1 MVMPRTFWKN
11 ILRLIRTTKSRFFSM
26 TAIVAIGVAFF
37 IGVYSSSTIMSASVD
52 KYDDEFGLQDIQIY
66 SDYGFDEEDIEAIE
80 NLSDVEKAEG
90 SKFVDVVA
98 ESGTATYVTRIHS
111 YTDDQEINR
120 FKLVEGRM
128 PQNDHEVLAES
139 GTALS
144 EVFPIGTKITV
155 SRPDDD
161 LDTYLN
167 VDTFEVVGLVDT
179 PVYLNFTKG
188 SSTLSNQQLMTYLFA
203 RESAFSIEYDL
214 EVDVIT
220 KEGASYNTFSDDYE
234 TYNSKVKDEIET
246 LAESQKDVLYD
257 TIKEDALEQYNDG
270 LRDYREGAETF
281 RTEIADA
288 EKQLADAEQEI
299 IDGKAQLSDG
309 IEKLKDSE
317 AQLAD
322 GKQQLAEGEQQ
333 LKDSEQQLN
342 EQEATNRKQ
351 LEDAIA
357 KINDGLVQIED
368 GITQL
373 SSIADTR
380 ASLVEQRNQIV
391 LMRPSLSFLREVLS
405 VMPEDAVSGEILSN
419 FELDES
425 ILEELEKLDP
435 EWDTKTCGELLALL
449 DSTMETM
456 DSGLVQIDDGL
467 AQIDANLETY
477 LSEEE
482 RTTVTEHKKTIT
494 DSEAIITSSNE
505 KLYDDMFVHA
515 GLSSADG
522 NMTMDSYLNQ
532 FAQLLKIV
540 DEYEEITGSS
550 AADLNAFFDTVISDI
565 DAKIATETDPTEI
578 IRLRL
583 QKAVI
588 EGIQKAI
595 PENYSSMPL
604 EMIRMM
610 YTKTQSVFE
619 ASGLSKDTTVSA
631 FATYLDTEMQEAGTD
646 LSNAINAKTEAE
658 SSLSS
663 LYRAAAT
670 KAVEELNAQKTML
683 NDNLKQA
690 EDGLVTLET
699 TIADARKQIA
709 DGWAEIEANRKTLAD
724 GEAEIVNGW
733 GEIEENQQK
742 LADAEVQ
749 LEEGRVEL
757 EEQREKG
764 QKELDDALAE
774 LKDAKADI
782 DAMEENEW
790 TVLDRT
796 QHYATASFSGTIDQM
811 AAIGRIF
818 PLFFLMVAVLV
829 CFTTM
834 ARTVEEQRTEIGVL
848 RALGYSQMQ
857 CAAKYLI
864 YAAIATIL
872 GEIIGAVVGIFTF
885 PVIIYNTW
893 KMMYILPDIVITMDW
908 GLLAITD
915 VAFLAVMLLSA
926 WMTCKADMKEV
937 PSQLLRP
944 KSPKLGKNMF
954 IEKITPIWKRV
965 SFTDKVTIRNI
976 VRDKKRFV
984 MTVIGV
990 AGCAALLVT
999 GFGVRDSVS
1008 GMVDLQYSVI
1018 TQYDGFVSVDDLLTD
1033 EQAEQLTQDIA
1044 SHHEVQGAEMIYG
1057 YTAQVYDK
1065 DDTET
1070 SVTTQIFKD
1079 NEQLSKAYVLRT
1091 RKGHDPLTLTDD
1103 GVIISEKLSE
1113 LLDVKTGD
1121 MMRMEDETGN
1131 VIEVRIAGITEM
1143 YIDHYCFMSEA
1154 YYASVTGEKPFERT
1168 ILIKGTGDSL
1178 SVLQTELGQN
1188 EDVTAITFFEGTL
1201 ESFETM
1207 VSSLDIIVWT
1217 IIISSMALA
1226 FVVLGNLINVNISER
1241 QREIATLKVLGFQ
1254 QKEVQN
1260 YIYKENNVLTFCGA
1274 VAGVPLGIWLHRTI
1288 MLTVEMDY
1296 IMFGRSISPLSMV
1309 ISVALTLLFGILVD
1323 VAMRKRLRNIEMVE
1337 SLKSVE

>member
-1 MVMPRTFWKN
+1 MPRTFWKN

-52 KYDDEFGLQDIQIY
+52 KYDDTYGLQDIQIY
-66 SDYGFDEEDIEAIE
+66 SNYGFDESDIEAIE
-80 NLSDVEKAEG
+80 NLEDIEKAEG

-98 ESGTATYVTRIHS
+98 QSGTATYVTRIHS
-111 YTDDQEINR
+111 YTEDQEINR

-128 PQNDHEVLAES
+128 PENDQEVLAES

-161 LDTYLN
+161 LNDFLN
-167 VDTFEVVGLVDT
+167 EDTFTVVGLIDT
-179 PVYLNFTKG
+179 PVYLNFSKG
-188 SSTLSNQQLMTYLFA
+188 SSTLSNQQLMTYLYVP
-203 RESAFSIEYDL
+203 ESAFSIEYDL

-220 KEGASYNTFSDDYE
+220 KDGASYNTFSDAYDDYSS
-234 TYNSKVKDEIET
+234 TVKEEVEA
-246 LAESQKDVLYD
+246 LAESQKDELYN
-257 TIKEDALEQYNDG
+257 TIKEDAIEQYNDG
-270 LRDYREGAETF
+270 LREYRDGAETF
-281 RTEIADA
+281 RTEISDA
-288 EKQLADAEQEI
+288 EKQLEDAQKEI
-299 IDGKAQLSDG
+299 DDGKAQLAEG
-309 IEKLKDSE
+309 VKKLQDSE
-317 AQLAD
+317 
-322 GKQQLAEGEQQ
+322 QQLAEGKQQLEDGEQQ
-333 LKDSEQQLN
+333 LRDSEQQLN

-357 KINDGLVQIED
+357 QINDGLVQIED

-373 SSIADTR
+373 SVLPSTR
-380 ASLVEQRNQIV
+380 DSLVEQRNQIV
-391 LMRPSLSFLREVLS
+391 LMRPTLLFLEEVLS
-405 VMPEDAVSGEILSN
+405 TMPEDAVPGEILKAI
-419 FELDES
+419 ELDES
-425 ILEELEKLDP
+425 ILEQLEQLDP
-435 EWDTKTCGELLALL
+435 HWDTKTCGELLE
-449 DSTMETM
+449 TVQTTIETM
-456 DSGLVQIDDGL
+456 DSGLSQIDDGM
-467 AQIDANLETY
+467 AEIDNNLDSY
-477 LSEEE
+477 LTEEE
-482 RTTVTEHKKTIT
+482 RTTVETDKKTVT
-494 DSEAIITSSNE
+494 DSETTIAESNR
-505 KLYDDMFVHA
+505 KLYDDMLVSA
-515 GLSSADG
+515 GLSFADG
-522 NMTMDSYLNQ
+522 NMTMADYLNQ
-532 FAQLLKIV
+532 YAQLIDLL
-540 DEYEEITGSS
+540 DAYEGTTGS
-550 AADLNAFFDTVISDI
+550 DLNAFFYAVIANI
-565 DAKIATETDPTEI
+565 DAKIEAETDELEK
-578 IRLRL
+578 IRLQL
-583 QKAVI
+583 QKQVIQAVKDAMPA
-588 EGIQKAI
+588 EYG
-595 PENYSSMPL
+595 SMPV
-604 EMIRMM
+604 EMIRLLD
-610 YTKTQSVFE
+610 TKIKSALE
-619 ASGLSKDTTVSA
+619 ESGLSSDCTVSEFNA
-631 FATYLDTEMQEAGTD
+631 YLTGRMEEESTV
-646 LSNAINAKTEAE
+646 LSDALTAKQTAE
-658 SSLSS
+658 QSLSTIYS
-663 LYRAAAT
+663 NCAARA
-670 KAVEELNAQKTML
+670 VDELNEQKASL
-683 NDNLKQA
+683 HENLKQA

-699 TIADARKQIA
+699 TIADARQQIA
-709 DGWAEIEANRKTLAD
+709 DGWAEIEANRKTLTD
-724 GEAEIVNGW
+724 GEAEIANGW
-733 GEIEENQQK
+733 AEIEENQAK
-742 LADAEVQ
+742 LADGERE
-749 LEEGRVEL
+749 LEEGRAEL
-757 EEQREKG
+757 EEQRAKG
-764 QKELDDALAE
+764 QQELDDALEE
-774 LKDAKADI
+774 LKDAKAEI
-782 DAMEENEW
+782 DEMEENEW

-818 PLFFLMVAVLV
+818 PLFFIMVAVLV

-893 KMMYILPDIVITMDW
+893 KMMYILPEIVITMDW
-908 GLLAITD
+908 GLLALTD
-915 VAFLAVMLLSA
+915 IAFLVVMLLSA
-926 WMTCKADMKEV
+926 WLTCKADMKEV
-937 PSQLLRP
+937 PAQLLRP
-944 KSPKLGKNMF
+944 KSPKLGKNML

-976 VRDKKRFV
+976 FRDKKRFV

-999 GFGVRDSVS
+999 GFGVRDSVT

-1018 TQYDGFVSVDDLLTD
+1018 TQYDGFVSVDDLLTNQ
-1033 EQAEQLTQDIA
+1033 QAEQLRDDIA

-1057 YTAQVYDK
+1057 YTAQVYDQ

-1070 SVTTQIFKD
+1070 SVTTQIFRD
-1079 NEQLSKAYVLRT
+1079 NKQIASAYLLRT
-1091 RKGHDPLTLTDD
+1091 RTGHDPLSLTDD

-1113 LLDVKTGD
+1113 LLNVKVGD
-1121 MMRMEDETGN
+1121 MMRMEDETGK
-1131 VIEVRIAGITEM
+1131 VIEVRISDICEM
-1143 YIDHYCFMSEA
+1143 YIEHYCFMSEA
-1154 YYASVTGEKPFERT
+1154 YYESVTGEKPLERT

-1178 SVLQTELGQN
+1178 SALQTELGQN

-1274 VAGVPLGIWLHRTI
+1274 ITGVPLGIWLHRTI

-1296 IMFGRSISPLSMV
+1296 IMFGRSISLLSMV

>member
-52 KYDDEFGLQDIQIY
+52 KYDDAYGLRDIQIY
-66 SDYGFDEEDIEAIE
+66 SNYGFDENDIEAIE
-80 NLSDVEKAEG
+80 KLEDVEIAEG
-90 SKFVDVVA
+90 SKYVDVVA

-111 YTDDQEINR
+111 YKENQEINQ

-128 PQNDHEVLAES
+128 PANDQEVLAES

-161 LDTYLN
+161 LDTFLN
-167 VDTFEVVGLVDT
+167 EDTFTVVGLVDT
-179 PVYLNFTKG
+179 PDYLNFTKG
-188 SSTLSNQQLMTYLFA
+188 NSTLSNQQLMTYLYVP
-203 RESAFSIEYDL
+203 ETAFSIAYDL
-214 EVDVIT
+214 EVNLIT
-220 KEGASYNTFSDDYE
+220 KEGASYNTFSDEYE
-234 TYNSKVKDEIET
+234 EYNSKVKEEVET
-246 LAESQKDVLYD
+246 LAKSQENELYD
-257 TIKEDALEQYNDG
+257 SIKEDALEQYNDG
-270 LRDYREGAETF
+270 LREYREGAETF
-281 RTEIADA
+281 RTEIDDA
-288 EKQLADAEQEI
+288 EKQLADAEKEI
-299 IDGKAQLSDG
+299 ADGKAQLEDG
-309 IEKLKDSE
+309 IKQLQDSE
-317 AQLAD
+317 QQLAD
-322 GKQQLAEGEQQ
+322 GKQQLIDGEQQ
-333 LKDSEQQLN
+333 LRDSEQQLN

-351 LEDAIA
+351 LEDAITQ
-357 KINDGLVQIED
+357 INDGLVQIED

-373 SSIADTR
+373 SSLSETR
-380 ASLVEQRNQIV
+380 DSLVEQRNQIV
-391 LMRPSLSFLREVLS
+391 LMRPSLVFLQEVLS
-405 VMPEDAVSGEILSN
+405 AMPEDAVFGEILGN
-419 FELDES
+419 LELDES
-425 ILEELEKLDP
+425 ILDELEKLDS

-449 DSTMETM
+449 NSTMETM

-467 AQIDANLETY
+467 SRIESNLDPY
-477 LSEEE
+477 LTEEE
-482 RTTVTEHKKTIT
+482 RTTVTDNKKTVT
-494 DSEAIITSSNE
+494 DSEVIINE
-505 KLYDDMFVHA
+505 NNSALYDDMLVEA
-515 GLSSADG
+515 GLSFADD
-522 NMTMDSYLNQ
+522 NMTMGAYLNQ
-532 FAQLLKIV
+532 FTALLKII
-540 DEYEEITGSS
+540 DAYEGTSGG
-550 AADLNAFFDTVISDI
+550 DLNAFFDAIIADI
-565 DAKIATETDPTEI
+565 DAKIAQGTDELEI
-578 IRLRL
+578 IRLQL
-583 QKAVI
+583 QKQVI
-588 EGIQKAI
+588 ETVKEAI
-595 PENYSSMPL
+595 PESYGNMPV
-604 EMIRMM
+604 EMIRLID
-610 YTKTQSVFE
+610 TKTRTALE
-619 ASGLSKDTTVSA
+619 TSGMSSDCTVSA
-631 FATYLDTEMQEAGTD
+631 FKTYLNNKMEEEGTA
-646 LSNAINAKTEAE
+646 LSDALSAKNEAE
-658 SSLSS
+658 TSLSS
-663 LYRAAAT
+663 IYSACADRAVASLNEQ
-670 KAVEELNAQKTML
+670 KAML

-699 TIADARKQIA
+699 TIADARQQIA

-724 GEAEIVNGW
+724 GEQQLAEGWAEI
-733 GEIEENQQK
+733 ETNQQK

-749 LEEGRVEL
+749 LEEGRAEL

-774 LKDAKADI
+774 LQDAKADI

-908 GLLAITD
+908 GLLALTD

-926 WMTCKADMKEV
+926 WLTCKADMKEV
-937 PSQLLRP
+937 PAQLLRP
-944 KSPKLGKNMF
+944 KSPKLGKNML

-976 VRDKKRFV
+976 FRDKKRFV

-999 GFGVRDSVS
+999 GFGVRDSVT
-1008 GMVDLQYSVI
+1008 GMVDLQYNVI
-1018 TQYDGFVSVDDLLTD
+1018 TQYDGFVAVDDLLTNQ
-1033 EQAEQLTQDIA
+1033 QAEELKDDIA
-1044 SHHEVQGAEMIYG
+1044 DHHEVEAAEMIYG
-1057 YTAQVYDK
+1057 YTSQVYDK

-1079 NEQLSKAYVLRT
+1079 NEQLSKAYLLRT
-1091 RKGHDPLTLTDD
+1091 RTGHDPLTLGDD

-1121 MMRMEDETGN
+1121 MMRMEDETGD

-1154 YYASVTGEKPFERT
+1154 YYASVTGEKPLERT

-1178 SVLQTELGQN
+1178 SALQAELGQN
-1188 EDVTAITFFEGTL
+1188 DAVTAITFFEGTL

-1217 IIISSMALA
+1217 IIVSSMALA

-1296 IMFGRSISPLSMV
+1296 IMFGRSISLLSMV
-1309 ISVALTLLFGILVD
+1309 ISVALTILFGILVD
-1323 VAMRKRLRNIEMVE
+1323 VAMRKRLRSIEMVE

>member
-1 MVMPRTFWKN
+1 
-11 ILRLIRTTKSRFFSM
+11 M

-52 KYDDEFGLQDIQIY
+52 KYDDTYGLQDIQIY
-66 SDYGFDEEDIEAIE
+66 SNYGFDESDIEAIE
-80 NLSDVEKAEG
+80 NLEDIEKAEG

-98 ESGTATYVTRIHS
+98 QSGTATYVTRIHS
-111 YTDDQEINR
+111 YTEDQEINR

-128 PQNDHEVLAES
+128 PENDQEVLAES

-161 LDTYLN
+161 LNDFLN
-167 VDTFEVVGLVDT
+167 EDTFTVVGLIDT
-179 PVYLNFTKG
+179 PVYLNFSKG
-188 SSTLSNQQLMTYLFA
+188 SSTLSNQQLMTYLYVP
-203 RESAFSIEYDL
+203 ESAFSIEYDL

-220 KEGASYNTFSDDYE
+220 KDGASYNTFSDAYDDYSS
-234 TYNSKVKDEIET
+234 TVKEEVEA
-246 LAESQKDVLYD
+246 LAESQKDELYN
-257 TIKEDALEQYNDG
+257 TIKEDAIEQYNDG
-270 LRDYREGAETF
+270 LREYRDGAETF
-281 RTEIADA
+281 RTEISDA
-288 EKQLADAEQEI
+288 EKQLEDAQKEI
-299 IDGKAQLSDG
+299 DDGKAQLAEG
-309 IEKLKDSE
+309 VKKLQDSE
-317 AQLAD
+317 
-322 GKQQLAEGEQQ
+322 QQLAEGKQQLEDGEQQ
-333 LKDSEQQLN
+333 LRDSEQQLN

-357 KINDGLVQIED
+357 QINDGLVQIED

-373 SSIADTR
+373 SVLPSTR
-380 ASLVEQRNQIV
+380 DSLVEQRNQIV
-391 LMRPSLSFLREVLS
+391 LMRPTLLFLEEVLS
-405 VMPEDAVSGEILSN
+405 TMPEDAVPGEILKAI
-419 FELDES
+419 ELDES
-425 ILEELEKLDP
+425 ILEQLEQLDP
-435 EWDTKTCGELLALL
+435 HWDTKTCGELLE
-449 DSTMETM
+449 TVQTTIETM
-456 DSGLVQIDDGL
+456 DSGLSQIDDGM
-467 AQIDANLETY
+467 AEIDNNLDSY
-477 LSEEE
+477 LTEEE
-482 RTTVTEHKKTIT
+482 RTTVETDKKTVT
-494 DSEAIITSSNE
+494 DSETTIAESNR
-505 KLYDDMFVHA
+505 KLYDDMLVSA
-515 GLSSADG
+515 GLSFADG
-522 NMTMDSYLNQ
+522 NMTMADYLNQ
-532 FAQLLKIV
+532 YAQLIDLL
-540 DEYEEITGSS
+540 DAYEGTTGS
-550 AADLNAFFDTVISDI
+550 DLNAFFYAVIANI
-565 DAKIATETDPTEI
+565 DAKIEAETDELEK
-578 IRLRL
+578 IRLQL
-583 QKAVI
+583 QKQVIQAVKDAMPA
-588 EGIQKAI
+588 EYG
-595 PENYSSMPL
+595 SMPV
-604 EMIRMM
+604 EMIRLLD
-610 YTKTQSVFE
+610 TKIKSALE
-619 ASGLSKDTTVSA
+619 ESGLSSDCTVSEFNA
-631 FATYLDTEMQEAGTD
+631 YLTGRMEEESTV
-646 LSNAINAKTEAE
+646 LSDALTAKQTAE
-658 SSLSS
+658 QSLSTIYS
-663 LYRAAAT
+663 NCAARA
-670 KAVEELNAQKTML
+670 VDELNEQKASL
-683 NDNLKQA
+683 HENLKQA

-699 TIADARKQIA
+699 TIADARQQIA
-709 DGWAEIEANRKTLAD
+709 DGWAEIEANRKTLTD
-724 GEAEIVNGW
+724 GEAEIANGW
-733 GEIEENQQK
+733 AEIEENQAK
-742 LADAEVQ
+742 LADGERE
-749 LEEGRVEL
+749 LEEGRAEL
-757 EEQREKG
+757 EEQRAKG
-764 QKELDDALAE
+764 QQELDDALEE
-774 LKDAKADI
+774 LKDAKAEI
-782 DAMEENEW
+782 DEMEENEW

-818 PLFFLMVAVLV
+818 PLFFIMVAVLV

-893 KMMYILPDIVITMDW
+893 KMMYILPEIVITMDW
-908 GLLAITD
+908 GLLALTD
-915 VAFLAVMLLSA
+915 IAFLVVMLLSA
-926 WMTCKADMKEV
+926 WLTCKADMKEV
-937 PSQLLRP
+937 PAQLLRP
-944 KSPKLGKNMF
+944 KSPKLGKNML

-976 VRDKKRFV
+976 FRDKKRFV

-999 GFGVRDSVS
+999 GFGVRDSVT

-1018 TQYDGFVSVDDLLTD
+1018 TQYDGFVSVDDLLTNQ
-1033 EQAEQLTQDIA
+1033 QAEQLRDDIA

-1057 YTAQVYDK
+1057 YTAQVYDQ

-1070 SVTTQIFKD
+1070 SVTTQIFRD
-1079 NEQLSKAYVLRT
+1079 NKQIASAYLLRT
-1091 RKGHDPLTLTDD
+1091 RTGHDPLSLTDD

-1113 LLDVKTGD
+1113 LLNVKVGD
-1121 MMRMEDETGN
+1121 MMRMEDETGK
-1131 VIEVRIAGITEM
+1131 VIEVRISDICEM
-1143 YIDHYCFMSEA
+1143 YIEHYCFMSEA
-1154 YYASVTGEKPFERT
+1154 YYESVTGEKPLERT

-1178 SVLQTELGQN
+1178 SALQTELGQN

-1274 VAGVPLGIWLHRTI
+1274 ITGVPLGIWLHRTI

-1296 IMFGRSISPLSMV
+1296 IMFGRSISLLSMV

>member
-1 MVMPRTFWKN
+1 MPRTFWKN

-52 KYDDEFGLQDIQIY
+52 KYDDAYGLQDIQIY
-66 SDYGFDEEDIEAIE
+66 SNYGFDENDIEAIE
-80 NLSDVEKAEG
+80 NIEEVEKAEG

-98 ESGTATYVTRIHS
+98 QSGTATYVTRIHS
-111 YTDDQEINR
+111 YREDQEINT

-128 PQNDHEVLAES
+128 PANDQEVLAES

-161 LDTYLN
+161 LDTFLDE
-167 VDTFEVVGLVDT
+167 DTFTVVGLIDT

-188 SSTLSNQQLMTYLFA
+188 SSTLSNQQLMTYLYVP
-203 RESAFSIEYDL
+203 ETAFSMEYDL

-220 KEGASYNTFSDDYE
+220 KDGASYNTFSDDYE
-234 TYNSKVKDEIET
+234 TYTGNVKDEIET
-246 LAESQKDVLYD
+246 LAESQEDALYD
-257 TIKEDALEQYNDG
+257 TIKADALEQYNDG
-270 LRDYREGAETF
+270 LREYRDGAETF
-281 RTEIADA
+281 REEISDA
-288 EKQLADAEQEI
+288 EKQLEDAEKEI
-299 IDGKAQLSDG
+299 DDGKAQLADG
-309 IEKLKDSE
+309 IKQLQDSE
-317 AQLAD
+317 QQLAE
-322 GKQQLAEGEQQ
+322 GKQQLADGEQQ
-333 LKDSEQQLN
+333 LLDSEQQLN

-351 LEDAIA
+351 LEDAITQ
-357 KINDGLVQIED
+357 INDGLVQIED

-373 SSIADTR
+373 SALPETR
-380 ASLVEQRNQIV
+380 DSLVEQRNQIV
-391 LMRPSLSFLREVLS
+391 LMRPTLLFLEEVLS
-405 VMPEDAVSGEILSN
+405 VMPEDAVPGEILSAL
-419 FELDES
+419 EIDES
-425 ILEELEKLDP
+425 ILEQLEQLDP
-435 EWDTKTCGELLALL
+435 EWDTKTCKELLETLH
-449 DSTMETM
+449 TTIETM
-456 DSGLVQIDDGL
+456 DSGLMQIDDGM
-467 AQIDANLETY
+467 AQIDNNLDTY
-477 LSEEE
+477 LTEEE
-482 RTTVTEHKKTIT
+482 RTTVEAHKKTIT
-494 DSEAIITSSNE
+494 DSETIIANNN
-505 KLYDDMFVHA
+505 KALYDDMLVSA
-515 GLSSADG
+515 GLSFADG
-522 NMTMDSYLNQ
+522 NMSMSLYLDQ
-532 FAQLLKIV
+532 YAQLL
-540 DEYEEITGSS
+540 EIIDAYGTSPT
-550 AADLNAFFDTVISDI
+550 DLNAFFDAVIADL
-565 DAKIATETDPTEI
+565 DTKIEAETDALEK
-578 IRLRL
+578 IRLQV
-583 QKAVI
+583 QKQVVEAVK
-588 EGIQKAI
+588 EAI
-595 PENYSSMPL
+595 PSAYGNMPV
-604 EMIRMM
+604 EMIRFLD
-610 YTKTQSVFE
+610 TKTRS
-619 ASGLSKDTTVSA
+619 ALDGSGLSSDCTVSA
-631 FATYLDTEMQEAGTD
+631 FQSYLNDKMEEESTAISD
-646 LSNAINAKTEAE
+646 ALSAKETAE
-658 SSLSS
+658 QSLSTIYS
-663 LYRAAAT
+663 NCSARA
-670 KAVEELNAQKTML
+670 VNELNEQKDML
-683 NDNLKQA
+683 NENLKQA
-690 EDGLVTLET
+690 EDGLVTLEA
-699 TIADARKQIA
+699 TIADARQQIL
-709 DGWAEIEANRKTLAD
+709 DGWAEIEANRKTLTD
-724 GEAEIVNGW
+724 GEAEIASGW
-733 GEIEENQQK
+733 QEIEENQAK
-742 LADAEVQ
+742 LADGEKE
-749 LEEGRVEL
+749 LEEGRAEL
-757 EEQREKG
+757 EEQRAKG
-764 QKELDDALAE
+764 QQELDDALAE
-774 LKDAKADI
+774 LKDAKEEI
-782 DAMEENEW
+782 DALEENEW

-818 PLFFLMVAVLV
+818 PLFFIMVAVLV

-893 KMMYILPDIVITMDW
+893 KMMYILPEIVITMDW
-908 GLLAITD
+908 GLLALTD
-915 VAFLAVMLLSA
+915 IAFLVVMLLSA
-926 WMTCKADMKEV
+926 WLTCKADMKEV
-937 PSQLLRP
+937 PAQLLRP
-944 KSPKLGKNMF
+944 KSPKLGKNML
-954 IEKITPIWKRV
+954 IEKITPLWKRV

-976 VRDKKRFV
+976 FRDKKRFV

-999 GFGVRDSVS
+999 GFGVRDSVT

-1018 TQYDGFVSVDDLLTD
+1018 TQYDGFVSIDDLLTNQ
-1033 EQAEQLTQDIA
+1033 QAEALKEDIS
-1044 SHHEVQGAEMIYG
+1044 SHHEVEAAEMIYG
-1057 YTAQVYDK
+1057 YTAQVYDN

-1070 SVTTQIFKD
+1070 SVTTQIFQD
-1079 NEQLSKAYVLRT
+1079 NEQLSSAYLLRT
-1091 RKGHDPLTLTDD
+1091 RQGHDPLTLTDD

-1131 VIEVRIAGITEM
+1131 VIEVRIAGICEM

-1154 YYASVTGEKPFERT
+1154 YYESVTGEKPLERT

-1178 SVLQTELGQN
+1178 SALQSELGQN

-1201 ESFETM
+1201 ESFQTM

-1254 QKEVQN
+1254 QKEVQK

-1274 VAGVPLGIWLHRTI
+1274 ITGVPLGIWLHRTI

-1296 IMFGRSISPLSMV
+1296 IMFGRSISLLSMV

-1323 VAMRKRLRNIEMVE
+1323 VAMRKRLRSIEMVE